1 VRPLE
6 EPFEEVDESATG
18 IFRPLQENEEE
29 EEEEEDTSHTVIFS
43 EPIEAELAL
52 LRLRSQDP
60 FRPAQDASSTIMVR
74 PLEETFE
81 EVDESATGIFRPLQ
95 ENEEEEEEDTSHTV
109 ILPASSIK
117 FSPGGLR

>member
-1 VRPLE
+1 MVRPLE

-29 EEEEEDTSHTVIFS
+29 EEEE
-43 EPIEAELAL
+43 
-52 LRLRSQDP
+52 
-60 FRPAQDASSTIMVR
+60 
-74 PLEETFE
+74 
-81 EVDESATGIFRPLQ
+81 
-95 ENEEEEEEDTSHTV
+95 DTSHTV

>member
-6 EPFEEVDESATG
+6 EP
-18 IFRPLQENEEE
+18 
-29 EEEEEDTSHTVIFS
+29 
-43 EPIEAELAL
+43 
-52 LRLRSQDP
+52 
-60 FRPAQDASSTIMVR
+60 
-74 PLEETFE
+74 FE